1 MFESPRETLPTPLPE
16 KFPKLNVFRRSQRLY
31 RVHGGHWTDTGFRLT
46 GQVSQVE
53 TLLRSVDHV

>member
-31 RVHGGHWTDTGFRLT
+31 RVYGGQTPDSG
-46 GQVSQVE
+46 
-53 TLLRSVDHV
+53 